1 MIVSFSLSNFRS
13 FAGEETFS
21 LVASNRISSGHSD
34 HVLPIPDS
42 NERVLR
48 TAVLYGANGA
58 GKSNLFKALKY
69 VQAVALRPRK
79 RNAGTQRE
87 PFKFGDM
94 GAQPSSFSLQF
105 IAEGKLYE
113 FGFKVDDQRILQ
125 EWLLQLEGGKHRSV
139 YERVTDENG
148 NVKIEAAVPKASNPK
163 LLALATVGGPQNQS
177 FLATVNATLAVD
189 DFGPDLAPVLEWF
202 KGVLNLIGPDES
214 FAPLAHILNEDPKFL
229 TFAGEFLKASSTGV
243 DHLEVMKTEISED
256 EFKRLLPPSVVK
268 RVLADA
274 KDDEERF
281 AVVRLGEGNELVIER
296 RGEDSFYQIRVQTAH
311 EHKPGAVVKL
321 ELDDESDGTRRLLNL
336 LPALHHLR
344 AAGAVYFIDEIDRSM
359 HPILVRK
366 FLEFFL
372 QACAGGQRQVIVTT
386 HESSLLDQDLLRR
399 DEIWF
404 TEKDHNA
411 ATRLYSLTDF
421 KVRNDLELRKHYLQ
435 GRFGAVPFIRTLD
448 NLPTEADPCV

>member
-1 MIVSFSLSNFRS
+1 MIVSFTLSNFRS

-21 LVASNRISSGHSD
+21 LVASNRISAGHSD
-34 HVLPIPDS
+34 HLLPIPCS

-48 TAVLYGANGA
+48 AAVLYGANGA

-69 VQAVALRPRK
+69 VQSVALRARK

-87 PFKFGDM
+87 PFKLGEM
-94 GAQPSSFSLQF
+94 AKQPSSFSLQF
-105 IAEGKLYE
+105 IAEGALYE
-113 FGFKVDDQRILQ
+113 FGFKVDDHRILQ
-125 EWLLQLEGGKHRSV
+125 EWLLQLEGGRHRTV
-139 YERVTDENG
+139 YERITDENG
-148 NVKIEAAVPKASNPK
+148 NVTIEAAVTKASNPK
-163 LLALATVGGPQNQS
+163 LSALATVGGPQNQS
-177 FLATVNATLAVD
+177 FMATVNATLAAD
-189 DFGPDLAPVLEWF
+189 DFGPDLTTVLGWF
-202 KGVLNLIGPDES
+202 KNELYLIGPDES
-214 FAPLAHILNEDPKFL
+214 FAALAHVLNEDPKFL

-243 DHLEVMKTEISED
+243 DHLEVTKKEIAED
-256 EFKRLLPPSVVK
+256 ELKRILSPSVVK

-274 KDDEERF
+274 KEDDEGF
-281 AVVRLGEGNELVIER
+281 ALVRLGEGNELVIER
-296 RGEDSFYQIRVQTAH
+296 RGEGFYQIRVQAAH
-311 EHKPGAVVKL
+311 ECQPGSVVKL

-366 FLEFFL
+366 FMEFFL

-404 TEKDHNA
+404 TEKDNAA

-435 GRFGAVPFIRTLD
+435 GRFGAVPFIGTLD
-448 NLPTEADPCV
+448 NLLTEADPCL